1 MSDIYIKN
9 VNDNNIQYQNFRK
22 NYMGI
27 GGLKIR
33 AYGANEA
40 IPISGLRVVVSTVYE
55 NNKFI
60 FFDGY
65 TDSSGMINKIELP
78 TPIGSLNDL
87 VIPDSITYSI
97 DAIYEPDNSE
107 KIFNINLYDG
117 VCVLQ
122 NIGIIPEVK
131 ENGYGN

>member
-1 MSDIYIKN
+1 MSEIYIKN
-9 VNDNNIQYQNFRK
+9 LNDNNPQFQRFVKIYS
-22 NYMGI
+22 GI

-40 IPISGLRVVVSTVYE
+40 IPISGLKVIVSTIYE
-55 NNKFI
+55 NDKFI
-60 FFDGY
+60 FYDGY

-78 TPIGSLNDL
+78 APISDPDDL
-87 VIPDSITYSI
+87 VIPSSITYSI
-97 DAIYEPDNSE
+97 DVIYEPDNSE
-107 KIFNINLYDG
+107 RIFNINLYNG

-131 ENGYGN
+131 ENGNGS